1 MQNNFISLDSDD
13 VILIDDNAF
22 KVSKLKMLIE
32 QQLQGQLNR
41 RIYNENSLESG
52 ASILQTLSN
61 LTLNSN
67 QISLAEMNYLY
78 TNQCQILKINNS
90 GWQKGKINIK
100 VFVSPL
106 QPHTNKVDIVFI
118 PELENAKEYDALLE
132 DMFKILSE
140 D

>member
-1 MQNNFISLDSDD
+1 
-13 VILIDDNAF
+13 
-22 KVSKLKMLIE
+22 MLIE

-41 RIYNENSLESG
+41 RTYNENSLESG

-100 VFVSPL
+100 VFVSHL